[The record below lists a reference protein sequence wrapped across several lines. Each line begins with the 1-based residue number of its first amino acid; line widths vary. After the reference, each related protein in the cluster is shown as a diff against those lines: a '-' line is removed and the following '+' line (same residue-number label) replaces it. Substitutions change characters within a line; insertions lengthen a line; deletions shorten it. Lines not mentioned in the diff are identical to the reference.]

1 MINRTLVP
9 FFNPS
14 IQGVD
19 KLMRAF
25 RDNPKKVG
33 PWVSLIGRTAVL
45 GIAPAIINAALFGDE
60 EDYEELNQRDKDNNF
75 MLPANLLNKEWD
87 GFWIRVPRG
96 RVLAAVGAMT
106 NAGMDLAKGKE
117 VNAGD
122 LIDTVWT
129 NVGVINPLSGNIM
142 KALMDTDLLDKDSP
156 GKTWYGSEIESQSM
170 QNKKPSERY
179 DEDTS
184 FIAKGLGKVTGLSPA
199 KLDYLMDS
207 YSGVFGDFILPLT
220 TPTKATGRDPI
231 KKAFVTDST
240 TSNRLSGDFY
250 DLGDQL
256 KYAEQDGSTADTI
269 AYDYWSKVSQ
279 DLSDVNEE
287 IRKMENDLSLDSK
300 AKRKKYRDLKAQANE
315 IIRDGIANVEA
326 FRKAAEPYADQINED
341 TEWDVFNKVAHEVL
355 GAEKALEYDGKTTYE
370 KAQAVVEEG
379 GSYDSY
385 YDYLQAER
393 VLNDIM
399 GAESNLNTLTE
410 RNITGAKL
418 TEAQSAL
425 DLLNEENKD
434 LVEKSMEGSNGW
446 KPTSTDRKMAVLES
460 LELPEEEAFAIWKM
474 KILDSEQRYK
484 MEVLEEAGL
493 PQMDYFRYKMAVK
506 HMNGYEDSSEPGTT
520 KRNSKKDMRVPII
533 NSLDLTQAQK
543 DILYLDVENW
553 AKSGLY
559 KTPWH

>member
-1 MINRTLVP
+1 M
-9 FFNPS
+9 
-14 IQGVD
+14 D
-19 KLMRAF
+19 KLIRTF
-25 RDNPKKVG
+25 RDNPKQVG
-33 PWVSLIGRTAVL
+33 PWLSLVGRVAML
-45 GIAPAIINAALFGDE
+45 GMAPAIINAALFGDE

-75 MLPANLLNKEWD
+75 MMPMRLLNDEWE
-87 GFWIRVPRG
+87 GMWLKVPRG
-96 RVLAAVGAMT
+96 RALAAMGAIT
-106 NAGMDLAKGKE
+106 NAGIGLAKGKD
-117 VNAGD
+117 VDAGE
-122 LIDTVWT
+122 LISTVWS
-129 NVGVINPLSGNIM
+129 NVGVVNPMTSNIM
-142 KALMDTDLLDKDSP
+142 RPLVQTALFDKDNP
-156 GKTWYGSEIESQSM
+156 GKTWYGSDIESKSM
-170 QNKKPSERY
+170 QSKKPGERY
-179 DEDTS
+179 DERTDEFS
-184 FIAKGLGKVTGLSPA
+184 KRLGKAVGLSPA
-199 KLDYLMDS
+199 KINYLLDS
-207 YSGVFGDFILPLT
+207 YTGVFGDIALPLL
-220 TPTKATGRDPI
+220 TPTNPVGKNPLS
-231 KKAFVTDST
+231 KAFVTDST

-250 DLGDQL
+250 ELGDQL
-256 KYAEQDGSTADTI
+256 KYDEQEGDSAATI
-269 AYDYWSKVSQ
+269 AYNYWSKVSQ
-279 DLSDVNEE
+279 DLSKVNEE
-287 IRKMENDLSLDSK
+287 IRKMENDKGLDSK
-300 AKRKKYRDLKAQANE
+300 AKRKKYKDLKAQANE
-315 IIRDGIANVEA
+315 IIREGMANVDA
-326 FRKAAEPYADQINED
+326 FRKAAEEYDGEINEEN
-341 TEWDVFNKVAHEVL
+341 EWDVLVELTRDVL

-370 KAQAVVEEG
+370 KAQEIVKEG
-379 GSYDSY
+379 GSYESY

-434 LVEKSMEGSNGW
+434 LVEKSLEGSNGW

-533 NSLDLTQAQK
+533 NSLDLTPAQK

>member
-1 MINRTLVP
+1 
-9 FFNPS
+9 
-14 IQGVD
+14 
-19 KLMRAF
+19 
-25 RDNPKKVG
+25 
-33 PWVSLIGRTAVL
+33 
-45 GIAPAIINAALFGDE
+45 
-60 EDYEELNQRDKDNNF
+60 
-75 MLPANLLNKEWD
+75 
-87 GFWIRVPRG
+87 
-96 RVLAAVGAMT
+96 
-106 NAGMDLAKGKE
+106 
-117 VNAGD
+117 
-122 LIDTVWT
+122 
-129 NVGVINPLSGNIM
+129 
-142 KALMDTDLLDKDSP
+142 
-156 GKTWYGSEIESQSM
+156 
-170 QNKKPSERY
+170 
-179 DEDTS
+179 
-184 FIAKGLGKVTGLSPA
+184 
-199 KLDYLMDS
+199 
-207 YSGVFGDFILPLT
+207 
-220 TPTKATGRDPI
+220 
-231 KKAFVTDST
+231 
-240 TSNRLSGDFY
+240 
-250 DLGDQL
+250 
-256 KYAEQDGSTADTI
+256 
-269 AYDYWSKVSQ
+269 
-279 DLSDVNEE
+279 
-287 IRKMENDLSLDSK
+287 MENDLSLDSK
-300 AKRKKYRDLKAQANE
+300 AKRKKYRDLKAQANKLLRE
-315 IIRDGIANVEA
+315 GMDNVEA
-326 FRKAAEPYADQINED
+326 FRKAAEEYDGEINED
-341 TEWDVFNKVAHEVL
+341 TEWDVFEELTRDVL

-370 KAQAVVEEG
+370 KAQEIVKEG
-379 GSYDSY
+379 GSYESY

-434 LVEKSMEGSNGW
+434 LVEKSLEGSNGW

-533 NSLDLTQAQK
+533 NSLDITPAQK